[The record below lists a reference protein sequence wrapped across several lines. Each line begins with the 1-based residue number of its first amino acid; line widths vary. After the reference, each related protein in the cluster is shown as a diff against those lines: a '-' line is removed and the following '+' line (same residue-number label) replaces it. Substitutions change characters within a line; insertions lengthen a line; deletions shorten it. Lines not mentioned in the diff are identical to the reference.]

1 MVKIKNLTEFFRLSF
16 FKKNLLFLKNNHYH
30 DIQFLH
36 IGNLPEDGLCETFNL
51 QVKFTL

>member
-1 MVKIKNLTEFFRLSF
+1 MLSL
-16 FKKNLLFLKNNHYH
+16 KKNHYQ

-36 IGNLPEDGLCETFNL
+36 IGNLPEDGLSKTFNL